1 MHRLIALDIPVD
13 MYPEALL
20 MAWDNEDAVAP
31 IDHRLPKNV
40 QQLHLDA
47 IMPTHILRP
56 DGEIYKM
63 DGGSPVE
70 PADALVMTT
79 SGTTGRAKGVVL
91 TMEALK
97 ASAIA
102 ATKILQIDPTTD
114 RWLACLP
121 FAHIGGLSVLTKAIF
136 TDTPF
141 TIINGFNVKAVERE
155 ATNGCNVVSL
165 VATAMQR
172 IDPSLFKIIVLGGS
186 APPNVV
192 PNNAVVTYGMTESG
206 SGCVYDGV
214 PLDGVEA
221 AIRTDNSADA
231 ESIVTHGTGEILLRG
246 KVLLR
251 CYRDGE
257 DPKDSNGWFAT
268 GDMGTVDTEGRL
280 QVTGRISEV
289 INTGGE
295 KVSPE
300 QIEKILHN
308 HSLVHEV
315 AVIGVPDSEWGEK
328 VVACVVPEYPD
339 NPPSLQQLAELVKTA
354 LAPWAAPKELRII
367 DSFPKTSISKI
378 DRKALKTIYTDKI

>member
-1 MHRLIALDIPVD
+1 MHRLIALDIPAN
-13 MYPEALL
+13 MYHEALL
-20 MAWDNEDAVAP
+20 RVWDNEDAVAP

-63 DGGSPVE
+63 DGGYPVE

-79 SGTTGRAKGVVL
+79 SGTTGRPKGVVL

-102 ATKILQIDPTTD
+102 ATERLQIDPTTD

-141 TIINGFNVKAVERE
+141 TVINEFNAKVVERE

-172 IDPSLFKIIVLGGS
+172 INPNLFKVIVLGGS
-186 APPNVV
+186 APPDVV
-192 PNNAVVTYGMTESG
+192 PDNTVVTYGMTESG
-206 SGCVYDGV
+206 SGCIYNGT

-221 AIRTDNSADA
+221 AIRLDNSADT
-231 ESIVTHGTGEILLRG
+231 ESVTTHGTGEILLRG

-251 CYRDGE
+251 CYRDGK

-268 GDMGTVDTEGRL
+268 GDMGTITTEGRL
-280 QVTGRISEV
+280 QVAGRISEV

-300 QIEKILHN
+300 QVEKILHN

-315 AVIGVPDSEWGEK
+315 AVIGVPDGEWGEK
-328 VVACVVPEYPD
+328 VVAYVVPEYPN
-339 NPPSLQQLAELVKTA
+339 NPPSLQQLAELVKTT
-354 LAPWAAPKELRII
+354 LAPWAAPKELKII
-367 DSFPKTSISKI
+367 DSFPRTSISKI
-378 DRKALKTIYTDKI
+378 DRKALKAIYADRI